1 MYIIYYNAADNAS
14 TQRILNHP
22 VHIVESS
29 SGLPSPSAFIPFC
42 ELAGD
47 PSLLGRR
54 VGGFDVPV
62 CDKFEPTVVEGQI
75 CYRLETD
82 RYLKQLRREGGGAG
96 KEREGL
102 TLLLDYNEERS
113 IQQPGDLTQQEE
125 ESFMAAI
132 VALQQRHEARVILE
146 TISQ

>member
-1 MYIIYYNAADNAS
+1 ME
-14 TQRILNHP
+14 P
-22 VHIVESS
+22 S
-29 SGLPSPSAFIPFC
+29 SGLLSPSAFIPFC

-47 PSLLGRR
+47 ASLLGRR
-54 VGGFDVPV
+54 VAGFDVPV

-82 RYLKQLRREGGGAG
+82 RYFKQLRRRKEGGGDG

-102 TLLLDYNEERS
+102 TLLLDYNEERN
-113 IQQPGDLTQQEE
+113 IQQPGGPTQQEQG
-125 ESFMAAI
+125 SFEAGI
-132 VALQQRHEARVILE
+132 LELRQRDKAMIILE

>member
-1 MYIIYYNAADNAS
+1 ME
-14 TQRILNHP
+14 P
-22 VHIVESS
+22 S
-29 SGLPSPSAFIPFC
+29 SGLLSPSAFIPFC

-47 PSLLGRR
+47 ASLLGRR
-54 VGGFDVPV
+54 VAGFDVPV

-82 RYLKQLRREGGGAG
+82 RYFKQLRREGGGDG
-96 KEREGL
+96 KEEGL

-113 IQQPGDLTQQEE
+113 IQQPRDLTQQEE

-132 VALQQRHEARVILE
+132 VALQQRHKARVILE

>member
-1 MYIIYYNAADNAS
+1 ME
-14 TQRILNHP
+14 P
-22 VHIVESS
+22 S
-29 SGLPSPSAFIPFC
+29 SGLLSPSAFIPFC

-47 PSLLGRR
+47 ASLLGRR
-54 VGGFDVPV
+54 VAGFDVPV

-82 RYLKQLRREGGGAG
+82 RYFKQLRREREGGGDG

-102 TLLLDYNEERS
+102 TLVLDYNEERN
-113 IQQPGDLTQQEE
+113 IQQPGDQTQQEE
-125 ESFMAAI
+125 ESFEAGI
-132 VALQQRHEARVILE
+132 VEQQQRDKARIILE